1 MMDHIKLLLVDD
13 HKLIRQG
20 IKLMLSQQSI
30 YNFKFTEVSSG
41 EELMQLLS
49 NESFDFMILDITL
62 KKMSGIDVLK
72 QMKRNKIKIPVLVQ
86 SMHSEVDI
94 IRQAFEHGANGY
106 MLKSSEK
113 DEIITAIQQIFAGIR
128 YMSPEISLI
137 FSNDIANNLNTRKK
151 TDLTVRQIE
160 IMKSLAKGKTY
171 EELAEIYSLSRRSI
185 EGHRNRILKKLNL
198 KTTAE
203 LIRYVFEQ
211 KL

>member
-198 KTTAE
+198 KTTTE
-203 LIRYVFEQ
+203 LIRYVFEN

>member
-1 MMDHIKLLLVDD
+1 MDHIKLLLVDD

-198 KTTAE
+198 KTTTE
-203 LIRYVFEQ
+203 LIRYVFEN

>member
-1 MMDHIKLLLVDD
+1 MTDHVKLLLVDD

>member
-1 MMDHIKLLLVDD
+1 MDHIKLLLVDD

-113 DEIITAIQQIFAGIR
+113 DEIITAFQQIFAGIR

-198 KTTAE
+198 KTTTE
-203 LIRYVFEQ
+203 LIRYVFEN

>member
-41 EELMQLLS
+41 EKLMQLLS

-198 KTTAE
+198 KTTTE
-203 LIRYVFEQ
+203 LIRYVFEN